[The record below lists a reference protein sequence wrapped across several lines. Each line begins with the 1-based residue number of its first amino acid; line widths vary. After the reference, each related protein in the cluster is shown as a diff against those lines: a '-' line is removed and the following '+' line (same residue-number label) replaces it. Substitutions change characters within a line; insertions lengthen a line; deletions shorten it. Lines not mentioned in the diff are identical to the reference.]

1 MKGYTGLNLKVSI
14 GDIADKWTIL
24 RMKVR
29 LSEESR
35 FEFNDYNAEF
45 NKNPVPLDLLAD
57 LIEAN
62 AKIWALESD
71 IRNGR
76 ELPLEEVGRR
86 ALMIRD
92 INKQRI
98 EAKNKINELFG
109 DYKEHKVNHA
119 SGN

>member
-1 MKGYTGLNLKVSI
+1 MKMTI
-14 GDIADKWTIL
+14 GDMVDKWTIL

-29 LSEESR
+29 LSEESKD
-35 FEFNDYNAEF
+35 EFNAYNEEF
-45 NKNPVPLDLLAD
+45 TRYKFPPDMLAD
-57 LIEAN
+57 LVEAN
-62 AKIWALESD
+62 SKIWVLESE

-76 ELPLEEVGRR
+76 ELPLDEVGRR

-92 INKQRI
+92 LNKQRI
-98 EAKNKINELFG
+98 EAKNRINDIFK

>member
-1 MKGYTGLNLKVSI
+1 MKMTV
-14 GDIADKWTIL
+14 GDVADKWTIL

-35 FEFNDYNAEF
+35 EEFEAYEAEF
-45 NKNPVPLDLLAD
+45 DRFKYPPDILAD

-62 AKIWALESD
+62 SKIWVLESE

-76 ELPLEEVGRR
+76 DLPLEEVGRR

-92 INKQRI
+92 FNKLRI
-98 EAKNKINELFG
+98 EAKNRINEIFG
-109 DYKEHKVNHA
+109 EYKEYKVNHA
-119 SGN
+119 SGH

>member
-1 MKGYTGLNLKVSI
+1 MKVSV

-29 LSEESR
+29 LSEESKD
-35 FEFNDYNAEF
+35 EFKEYDNELGD
-45 NKNPVPLDLLAD
+45 NPVPLNLLAD

-62 AKIWALESD
+62 AKIWILESE

-76 ELPLEEVGRR
+76 ELPLDEVGRR

-92 INKQRI
+92 LNKQRI
-98 EAKNKINELFG
+98 EAKNRINDIFK